1 VNESN
6 DNIRVR
12 RKAADPRSLSPLRRL
27 FAQER
32 ALVVVCTILG
42 ASVGLYRLLTV
53 PPQYAATARLYVEPT
68 DAIGNDAPPGVQG
81 SKAVSVGSPPT
92 DLLLG
97 TEVSRL
103 AVELGNLESL
113 PCFAGVTDLP
123 LRIASQ
129 LEVKTSAPQSGPGQ
143 IQDLRYTC
151 GDRKAAEQVL
161 ENVIS
166 AYALTAERWRSRR
179 ITESIAAL
187 EKQRKLLFDRL
198 QEKQAEVRRLQE
210 ADPTA
215 FNAGDSLVLDGR
227 LKALVDARIRAEIR
241 RIEAEVRL
249 ATLQAMAAP
258 GLHDAAATTRP
269 AETAFDGAALD
280 LWISRAGFDVAWPD
294 MTAGPHAAFVPAAEG
309 LTRNDAMHP
318 ASGRATADGPSA
330 ADVPPASDIID
341 LDAEARYVWR
351 LEQAWGPDHP
361 KLQAAKARLADLE
374 RRARRQAGQ
383 SIRVAEAYFRYC
395 RDEEERLQRAI
406 DAHRSALPPGAAGE
420 AALQAR
426 ILQQVVDRSSKL
438 LAIVCERID
447 HLNLEAASAAMAGIK
462 ITTVVPPNAAPV
474 ATGDQSPRLFLV
486 PTGIGLLIGFALM
499 YLRGPGPGVQVS
511 GFGFRGSV
519 RHVGRTGHM
528 READRRV
535 AFACD
540 PVLGWVS
547 SLPVGAGRGAQRG
560 LGTWVLRE
568 SDSAAAKAL
577 RRLGKRI
584 VRAAARAQARCI
596 LVTSAGPREGKS
608 VVLAN
613 VATAIAQTGR
623 RVLLVDAN
631 FEHPSQHVL
640 LSDILS
646 LGEPPATGTEG
657 ITIAALEGGRV
668 AVRTQIETLQVV
680 AAWPRPARPR
690 EVIES
695 AAFGEFV
702 RRSAGEYDL
711 VLIDAPS
718 LTRQEEVE
726 ILAEATDA
734 VIYVETAANASWR
747 AARAVC
753 RQLHLPALG
762 VIVNAF
768 ASPAARSDAPAA
780 RAPKRRRA
788 RFSPATGAQGE
799 PELNLEAV
807 SDGRVESELPPEPN
821 RHAMACPTE
830 EPST

>member
-12 RKAADPRSLSPLRRL
+12 KKAADPRSLSPLRRL

-32 ALVVVCTILG
+32 ALVVVCTIVG
-42 ASVGLYRLLTV
+42 ASVGLYRLCTV
-53 PPQYAATARLYVEPT
+53 PPQYAATARLYVEPA
-68 DAIGNDAPPGVQG
+68 DAMGNVAVAGTEG
-81 SKAVSVGSPPT
+81 GKTVSVASPPT

-113 PCFAGVTDLP
+113 PCFAGVADLP
-123 LRIASQ
+123 LQIASQ

-161 ENVIS
+161 ENIIS
-166 AYALTAERWRSRR
+166 AYAIAAERWRSQR
-179 ITESIAAL
+179 ITESLAAL
-187 EKQRKLLFDRL
+187 EKQRKLLLDRL
-198 QEKQAEVRRLQE
+198 QQKQSEVRRLQE
-210 ADPTA
+210 ADPAA
-215 FNAGDSLVLDGR
+215 FTAGDSLVLDGR

-258 GLHDAAATTRP
+258 GPHGAGAATRP
-269 AETAFDGAALD
+269 AETALDGAALD
-280 LWISRAGFDVAWPD
+280 SWISRAGFD
-294 MTAGPHAAFVPAAEG
+294 AGLPNAAAGLPTPFVPAAEG
-309 LTRNDAMHP
+309 LTWNAAH
-318 ASGRATADGPSA
+318 SSSRATADGPSEV
-330 ADVPPASDIID
+330 DIPPASGVID
-341 LDAEARYVWR
+341 LDAEARYVQR
-351 LEQAWGPDHP
+351 LEQAWGPEHP

-383 SIRVAEAYFRYC
+383 SVRMAEAYFRYC

-406 DAHRSALPPGAAGE
+406 DAQRSALSPGTAGE

-438 LAIVCERID
+438 LAVVCESID
-447 HLNLEAASAAMAGIK
+447 HLNLEAASAAVAGVR

-474 ATGDQSPRLFLV
+474 STGDQSPRLFLV

-499 YLRGPGPGVQVS
+499 YLRGPGSGVRVS
-511 GFGFRGSV
+511 GSGGSV
-519 RHVGRTGHM
+519 RHPGRTGRLH
-528 READRRV
+528 EADRRI
-535 AFACD
+535 APACD
-540 PVLGWVS
+540 AVLGWVP

-568 SDSAAAKAL
+568 SDSAAAKGL

-584 VRAAARAQARCI
+584 MRAASRAQARCI

-646 LGEPPATGTEG
+646 LGESPATGTEG
-657 ITIAALEGGRV
+657 ITIDALESGRV
-668 AVRTQIETLQVV
+668 AVRTQIETLRVV
-680 AAWPRPARPR
+680 PAWPKPARPR

-695 AAFGEFV
+695 AAFGEFI
-702 RRSAGEYDL
+702 RRSTAEYDF

-718 LTRQEEVE
+718 LTRPEEVE
-726 ILAEATDA
+726 VLAEATDA

-747 AARAVC
+747 TSREVC
-753 RQLHLPALG
+753 RRLHLPALG

-768 ASPAARSDAPAA
+768 AIQAARSDPPAA
-780 RAPKRRRA
+780 RVPKRREA
-788 RFSPATGAQGE
+788 RRGAASVAQAE
-799 PELNLEAV
+799 PELNVEAV
-807 SDGRVESELPPEPN
+807 SGGCIESEPPPEP
-821 RHAMACPTE
+821 
-830 EPST
+830 ST

>member
-1 VNESN
+1 
-6 DNIRVR
+6 NIRVR
-12 RKAADPRSLSPLRRL
+12 KKAADPRSLSPLRRL

-32 ALVVVCTILG
+32 TLVVVCTILG
-42 ASVGLYRLLTV
+42 ASVGLYRLGTV
-53 PPQYAATARLYVEPT
+53 PPQYAATARLYVEPA
-68 DAIGNDAPPGVQG
+68 DAMGNVAAAGVESG
-81 SKAVSVGSPPT
+81 KTVSVASPPS

-113 PCFAGVTDLP
+113 PCFAGVADLP
-123 LRIASQ
+123 LQIASQ

-166 AYALTAERWRSRR
+166 AYAIAAERWRSQR
-179 ITESIAAL
+179 ITESLAAL
-187 EKQRKLLFDRL
+187 EKQRKLLLDRL
-198 QEKQAEVRRLQE
+198 QQKQSEVRRLQE
-210 ADPTA
+210 ADPAA
-215 FNAGDSLVLDGR
+215 FNAGDSLVLDSR

-249 ATLQAMAAP
+249 ATLQAVGAP
-258 GLHDAAATTRP
+258 GSHGGEAATRP
-269 AETAFDGAALD
+269 AEAAFDGAALD
-280 LWISRAGFDVAWPD
+280 SWISRAGFDAGSPD
-294 MTAGPHAAFVPAAEG
+294 ATAGLPAPFVPAAES
-309 LTRNDAMHP
+309 LTRNAAMH
-318 ASGRATADGPSA
+318 AGRAMADGPPA
-330 ADVPPASDIID
+330 ADIPPAADGID
-341 LDAEARYVWR
+341 LDAEARYVQR

-383 SIRVAEAYFRYC
+383 SIRMAEAYFRYC

-406 DAHRSALPPGAAGE
+406 DAQRSALTPGTAGE

-438 LAIVCERID
+438 LAVVCERID
-447 HLNLEAASAAMAGIK
+447 HLNLEAASAAVAGIK

-499 YLRGPGPGVQVS
+499 YLRGPGS
-511 GFGFRGSV
+511 GARASGSGSGGSV
-519 RHVGRTGHM
+519 RYPGRTGHLH
-528 READRRV
+528 EADRQV
-535 AFACD
+535 ARACD
-540 PVLGWVS
+540 AVLGWVA

-568 SDSAAAKAL
+568 SDSAAARAL

-584 VRAAARAQARCI
+584 LRAASRARVRCI

-631 FEHPSQHVL
+631 FDHPSQHVL

-646 LGEPPATGTEG
+646 LGEPPATGAEP
-657 ITIAALEGGRV
+657 ITIDALEGNRV
-668 AVRTQIETLQVV
+668 GVRTQIETLRVV
-680 AAWPRPARPR
+680 PAWPRPARPR
-690 EVIES
+690 EIIES

-702 RRSAGEYDL
+702 RRSAAEYDL

-718 LTRQEEVE
+718 LTRPEEVE

-734 VIYVETAANASWR
+734 VIYVESAANASWR
-747 AARAVC
+747 TPREVC
-753 RQLHLPALG
+753 RRLRQPALG

-768 ASPAARSDAPAA
+768 AIQAARSDPPAG
-780 RAPKRRRA
+780 RVPKRRAA
-788 RFSPATGAQGE
+788 RRGTVLAAQGE
-799 PELNLEAV
+799 PELDEEAV
-807 SDGRVESELPPEPN
+807 SGSCVGSESPS
-821 RHAMACPTE
+821 